1 MPWIGYGRECF
12 LGTRTPRA
20 VYRGSVRFSRPVSGA
35 FTVSGPAPC
44 GCRSVYRTERGPVFD
59 HRREARREAV
69 VYVQHRKT
77 TAQCRLDRMAHRTV
91 IMLSRLHFMPA
102 PLCREPA
109 HPITCPPRALA
120 VESCDQV

>member
-59 HRREARREAV
+59 HRREAV

-77 TAQCRLDRMAHRTV
+77 TAQCRLDRMAHRT
-91 IMLSRLHFMPA
+91 
-102 PLCREPA
+102 
-109 HPITCPPRALA
+109 
-120 VESCDQV
+120 

>member
-59 HRREARREAV
+59 HRREAV

-77 TAQCRLDRMAHRTV
+77 TAQCRLDRMAV
-91 IMLSRLHFMPA
+91 IAHNYVVATSFHARPVVPRAGTSHSMP
-102 PLCREPA
+102 
-109 HPITCPPRALA
+109 PPRAC
-120 VESCDQV
+120 S